1 MSLLHCNRTGNTKRK
16 PTRSCPSLEALEQR
30 LQLSTFKVNTTLDTL
45 AVNLHTGKDASG
57 HISLRSAIMAADA
70 HGGSSTII
78 VPTGTFTL
86 TIPGANEDAST
97 SGDLDL
103 KGKITIEGKSPT
115 GTVIDGNNLDRVF
128 QVLSGKVTISKL
140 TIQHGLATQ
149 GAGILNSGGQVTLSS
164 VRVVDN
170 VAQGT
175 AGVNGAD
182 GSSGGTVGGNG
193 AAGTAGGMAV
203 GGGVFNAAGSLNL
216 LNSTISSNLA
226 LGGNGG
232 NGGDGG
238 VGSGATGA
246 AGVNGQTG
254 HGGNGGTGGGGALD
268 WAADFLTLRGPSS
281 QS

>member
-1 MSLLHCNRTGNTKRK
+1 M
-16 PTRSCPSLEALEQR
+16 
-30 LQLSTFKVNTTLDTL
+30 NTTLDTL

-86 TIPGANEDAST
+86 TIPGPNEDASA

-103 KGKITIEGKSPT
+103 KGKITIKGKSST

-140 TIQHGLATQ
+140 TIQHGLAAEAQ
-149 GAGILNSGGQVTLSS
+149 GILNSGGQVTLSS
-164 VRVVDN
+164 VRIVNND
-170 VAQGT
+170 AQGT
-175 AGVNGAD
+175 AGVNGAA
-182 GSSGGTVGGNG
+182 GSSGGAAGGNG
-193 AAGTAGGMAV
+193 AAGTAGGLAE
-203 GGGVFNAAGSLNL
+203 GGGIFNAAGSLNL
-216 LNSTISSNLA
+216 LNSTISLNRA

-238 VGSGATGA
+238 VGSGAIGA

-254 HGGNGGTGGGGALD
+254 LGGNGGSGGAGGIALGGGLFNSPA
-268 WAADFLTLRGPSS
+268 PSS
-281 QS
+281 QSSVPSSP